1 MDEITKVTQKIEYSD
16 EIFCSKDGDLYRLAT
31 IVQSKFDD
39 QVAVN
44 PMPEENYQDL
54 NQDELLI
61 GMYIV
66 RPSDIQSE

>member
-44 PMPEENYQDL
+44 PMPEENY
-54 NQDELLI
+54 
-61 GMYIV
+61 
-66 RPSDIQSE
+66 